1 MPETSVKNLSK
12 VFPLCFLQIVSETF
26 TIFIRT
32 KNNVNM
38 QMPIDSFIINI
49 KYVTVKQMDGQTRIQ
64 MAL

>member
-38 QMPIDSFIINI
+38 QMPIDSFIIKI